1 MANYLKPQSPLQKG
15 TDYIYPL
22 TTADQI
28 IIDENGTRL
37 GDGDGNLNI
46 NVGSSVAQE
55 ALEKANAAQS
65 TANAAMPKANFS
77 WDSSTAT
84 LNITL

>member
-1 MANYLKPQSPLQKG
+1 MVKKLTCIECPLG
-15 TDYIYPL
+15 CEIEV
-22 TTADQI
+22 

-46 NVGSSVAQE
+46 NVDSSVAQE

-65 TANAAMPKANFS
+65 VANAAMPKANFS